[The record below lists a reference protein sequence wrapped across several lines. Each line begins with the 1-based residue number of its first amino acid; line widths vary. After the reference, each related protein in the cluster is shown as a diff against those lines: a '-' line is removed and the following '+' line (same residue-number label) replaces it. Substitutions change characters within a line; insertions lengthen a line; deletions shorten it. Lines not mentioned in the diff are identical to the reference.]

1 MASAPQPA
9 LPLFYNDLM
18 PLNSRDHAKYTMTP
32 PSGFTWLVN
41 QHAVPVTTDEFI
53 QAQRHFPIVFSV
65 GEGSVPLALMGLNE
79 GVNTFID
86 DQGQVTEDVYIPA
99 YARRYPYML
108 ARLTPEA
115 QDLSLCFDP
124 TFTALGEKEGGEP
137 LFQEDGTPAAQVQ
150 GALEFCQKFEEAG
163 ARTQAFVAE
172 LEKAGVLMDG
182 EVAITQ
188 SDNPETPYLYR
199 GFKMIDDAKLR
210 EISPETAKEWTANGI
225 MALIF
230 AHLFSMD
237 NMRIIFG
244 RQQAQGKNPPL
255 QTGDAAPAVN

>member
-18 PLNSRDHAKYTMTP
+18 PLNSRDHAKYKMNP
-32 PSGFTWLVN
+32 PAGFTWLVN
-41 QHAVPVTTDEFI
+41 QHAVPVTTDEFV
-53 QAQRHFPIVFSV
+53 QAQRHFPIVFAT
-65 GEGSVPLALMGLNE
+65 GEGSVPLALMGLND

-86 DQGQVTEDVYIPA
+86 DEGQVTEDVYVPA

-108 ARLTPEA
+108 ARLTPDA

-124 TFTALGEKEGGEP
+124 TFTSLGESSEGEP
-137 LFQEDGTPAAQVQ
+137 LFNEDGTPAQQVE
-150 GALEFCQKFEEAG
+150 GALDFCQKFEEAG

-172 LEKAGVLMDG
+172 LEKEGLLMDG

-188 SDNPETPYLYR
+188 NDAPDTPYIYR
-199 GFKMIDDAKLR
+199 GFKMVDEAKLR
-210 EISPETAKEWTANGI
+210 EISPETAKQWTGNGM

-237 NMRIIFG
+237 NMRLIFG
-244 RQQAQGKNPPL
+244 RQAAQGKVPPQTQNP
-255 QTGDAAPAVN
+255 AAPATN

>member
-1 MASAPQPA
+1 
-9 LPLFYNDLM
+9 
-18 PLNSRDHAKYTMTP
+18 
-32 PSGFTWLVN
+32 
-41 QHAVPVTTDEFI
+41 
-53 QAQRHFPIVFSV
+53 
-65 GEGSVPLALMGLNE
+65 
-79 GVNTFID
+79 
-86 DQGQVTEDVYIPA
+86 
-99 YARRYPYML
+99 
-108 ARLTPEA
+108 
-115 QDLSLCFDP
+115 
-124 TFTALGEKEGGEP
+124 
-137 LFQEDGTPAAQVQ
+137 
-150 GALEFCQKFEEAG
+150 
-163 ARTQAFVAE
+163 
-172 LEKAGVLMDG
+172 MDG

>member
-18 PLNSRDHAKYTMTP
+18 PLNSRDHVKYKITP

-41 QHAVPVTTDEFI
+41 QHAVPVTTDEFV
-53 QAQRHFPIVFSV
+53 QAQRHYPIVFSA
-65 GEGSVPLALMGLNE
+65 GDNSVPLALMGLNE

-86 DQGQVTEDVYIPA
+86 DEGKVTEDVYIPA

-108 ARLTPEA
+108 ARLTPDSE
-115 QDLSLCFDP
+115 DLSLCFDP
-124 TFTALGEKEGGEP
+124 TFTSLGESEEGEP

-182 EVAITQ
+182 EVAITANETP
-188 SDNPETPYLYR
+188 DTPYLYR
-199 GFKMIDDAKLR
+199 GFKMVDDTKLR
-210 EISPETAKEWTANGI
+210 EISPETAKEWTGNGI
-225 MALIF
+225 MALVF

-237 NMRIIFG
+237 NMRIIFS
-244 RQQAQGKNPPL
+244 RQANQGKVPPL
-255 QTGDAAPAVN
+255 EQDAAAPAVN